1 MVTSNISRKKLLLSN
16 NFNIFTGSR
25 LDKAEA
31 KKKNKNKKI

>member
-16 NFNIFTGSR
+16 YFNIFTGSR

-31 KKKNKNKKI
+31 KKNKNKKI